1 WAVIDVGPIR
11 GRDGRVTVAPTS
23 ASIARW
29 SVFGVCCLFGV
40 LVSRWVWVDR
50 AHRRRIALSPEG
62 ILVPRTRWYWFS
74 VEEFIPYADIRD
86 CRIMVVKHLG
96 APAGVSRLQFRGPN
110 GKVSVARD
118 NLPDGA
124 FDQICTLLRERVHGP
139 RDDRLREEAQP

>member
-1 WAVIDVGPIR
+1 MHDAVVEKEFPYRIRTPLLVLALVWCGALASLCWAVIDVRPIR

-86 CRIMVVKHLG
+86 CRIMV
-96 APAGVSRLQFRGPN
+96 
-110 GKVSVARD
+110 
-118 NLPDGA
+118 
-124 FDQICTLLRERVHGP
+124 
-139 RDDRLREEAQP
+139 